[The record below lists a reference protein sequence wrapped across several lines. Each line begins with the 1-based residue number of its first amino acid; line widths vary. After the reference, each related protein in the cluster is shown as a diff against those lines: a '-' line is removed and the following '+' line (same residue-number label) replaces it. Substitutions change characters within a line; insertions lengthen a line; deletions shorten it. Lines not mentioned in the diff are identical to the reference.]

1 MIHLILYSILA
12 SFILFKNKWMARKK
26 PLRKEELIA
35 DYPLKELTHNRPFK
49 KFKTTKAKQMRDW
62 GLVKVKFAH
71 ESGNLSA
78 IDNALDA
85 LNEVLKELTE
95 VPAYERKRIVFR
107 RWQNF
112 IMKPLS

>member
-1 MIHLILYSILA
+1 
-12 SFILFKNKWMARKK
+12 MARKK
-26 PLRKEELIA
+26 PLSKEELIA
-35 DYPLKELTHNRPFK
+35 DYPLKELTHNKPFK
-49 KFKTTKAKQMRDW
+49 TFKTTKAKQMRDW
-62 GLVKVKFAH
+62 ALVKVKFAH

-95 VPAYERKRIVFR
+95 VPAYERKRIIFR
-107 RWQNF
+107 TWQNF